1 MKLSITD
8 SCAVAPEGYKTDK
21 YKFQY
26 IKDCGFDA
34 CDFHI
39 SCVSGNPATDEE
51 MKEKCLEIKAAADAA
66 GVEIYQTHGAGG
78 GGWKPENEQA
88 MIETMIRDIK
98 CTHWLGSKY
107 CIIHPA
113 ILRTRVYE
121 VNKEESIEIAT
132 RVYAALKDTLEEYDV
147 YCCLENMWNADPI
160 FKHICPTILSRCQEM
175 VDMCN
180 ELGDRYKICVDT
192 GHGELTGD
200 DPVEM
205 IRIAGDKLVALHAH
219 HTDSMSDLHTF
230 PFMPNKI
237 NKHATRNDWHEMMK
251 ALKEVGYK
259 GTLSFEIV
267 VPGPAPLNKAGLECL
282 AAIGRYLVAS
292 VEGE

>member
-1 MKLSITD
+1 
-8 SCAVAPEGYKTDK
+8 
-21 YKFQY
+21 
-26 IKDCGFDA
+26 
-34 CDFHI
+34 
-39 SCVSGNPATDEE
+39 
-51 MKEKCLEIKAAADAA
+51 
-66 GVEIYQTHGAGG
+66 
-78 GGWKPENEQA
+78 
-88 MIETMIRDIK
+88 
-98 CTHWLGSKY
+98 
-107 CIIHPA
+107 
-113 ILRTRVYE
+113 
-121 VNKEESIEIAT
+121 
-132 RVYAALKDTLEEYDV
+132 
-147 YCCLENMWNADPI
+147 
-160 FKHICPTILSRCQEM
+160 
-175 VDMCN
+175 
-180 ELGDRYKICVDT
+180 
-192 GHGELTGD
+192 
-200 DPVEM
+200 M